1 MSAAAAMA
9 AVRVPS
15 PRRPGPPGGGPVD
28 ALPDLPELFVPE
40 ASQWLST
47 TTSRLACDGY
57 SWLQAVHWVAGSG
70 LYVPR
75 RHRKD
80 GAVGFGP
87 STLLIA
93 QELATFIQCR
103 PGIELLMQRTGLK
116 KRMVKYHLQMLRE
129 TGLLVW
135 VALGTREEGGKR
147 LASEYV
153 LVIPPAFDAALGI
166 RTVQRHEAAPDYTR
180 AVAGISEAGRALMTK
195 LAKKAA
201 RKVRKPRKKPAA
213 KGSAKASLPVSP
225 EGVTDAGNSGQEAIS
240 SADLGDGRCTPM
252 QGGSS
257 TVSTA
262 GSTPDPSEDKLASGQ
277 RTSSHPKKAKRG
289 PRKRNRVGQRFVLAG
304 ELMRRVPW
312 LRPAD
317 KARIAWVV
325 GEVSDAGW
333 SADEVLAALDLRQEP
348 PGGVRRA
355 SGFLAA
361 RMRGMTTMPGWTTK
375 QQRQVQVD
383 HRNAAVDAARKDR
396 IQQVRDQQERS
407 EDSWSAPRSA
417 AVRREVDQLLGQA
430 FAPKPP
436 ATDTE
441 GLPELSGPQDLTATE
456 VAEMRRA
463 AAAELMSGQ
472 TSLISMAV
480 EWWGPAAAER
490 IYGTSLVHRA
500 RQLASM
506 TSLSTFGIDRGQQ

>member
-1 MSAAAAMA
+1 MV

-15 PRRPGPPGGGPVD
+15 PRRPGLPVD
-28 ALPDLPELFVPE
+28 GVVDVLAELPELFVPE

-47 TTSRLACDGY
+47 TSSRLAGDGY
-57 SWLQAVHWVAGSG
+57 SWMQAVYWVAGSG

-93 QELATFIQCR
+93 QELAAFIQCR
-103 PGIELLMQRTGLK
+103 PGIEFLMERTGLK

-153 LVIPPAFDAALGI
+153 LVIPPVFDAALGI

-180 AVAGISEAGRALMTK
+180 AVAGISDAGRALMAK
-195 LAKKAA
+195 LAKLAA
-201 RKVRKPRKKPAA
+201 RKVRKPRKKAPSRR
-213 KGSAKASLPVSP
+213 SAKASLPPPVEGSP
-225 EGVTDAGNSGQEAIS
+225 QAVTGAQEVVGDT
-240 SADLGDGRCTPM
+240 DLGDGRCTPM
-252 QGGSS
+252 QGGTSA
-257 TVSTA
+257 VSTA

-289 PRKRNRVGQRFVLAG
+289 PRKRNRVGQRFVLAS

-317 KARIAWVV
+317 KDRIAWAV
-325 GEVSDAGW
+325 GEVCDAGW

-361 RMRGMTTMPGWTTK
+361 RMRGMATMPGWTTR
-375 QQRQVQVD
+375 QQRQVQVN
-383 HRNAAVDAARKDR
+383 HRNAAVDAARKNR

-407 EDSWSAPRSA
+407 ESAWQAPRSA
-417 AVRREVDQLLGQA
+417 AVRREVDQLLGEA
-430 FAPKPP
+430 FAPTLP
-436 ATDTE
+436 AGNE
-441 GLPELSGPQDLTATE
+441 PGLPELSGPQDLTAAE
-456 VAEMRRA
+456 VAEMRKA
-463 AAAELMSGQ
+463 AAAELMSGE
-472 TSLISMAV
+472 TSLISMAM

-490 IYGTSLVHRA
+490 IYGSTLVHRA

>member
-1 MSAAAAMA
+1 MSTAAAMA

-15 PRRPGPPGGGPVD
+15 PRRPGLPVD
-28 ALPDLPELFVPE
+28 GVVDVVAELPELFVPE

-47 TTSRLACDGY
+47 TSSRLAGDGY

-93 QELATFIQCR
+93 QELAAFIQCR
-103 PGIELLMQRTGLK
+103 PGIELLMERTGLK

-153 LVIPPAFDAALGI
+153 LVIPPVFDAALGI

-180 AVAGISEAGRALMTK
+180 AVAGISETSRDLMSK

-213 KGSAKASLPVSP
+213 KGSAKASLAVSS
-225 EGVTDAGNSGQEAIS
+225 EGVPEAGNDGQEAGS
-240 SADLGDGRCTPM
+240 GADLGDGRCTPM

-289 PRKRNRVGQRFVLAG
+289 PRKLNKTGQRFALAG

-361 RMRGMTTMPGWTTK
+361 RMRGMATMPGWLTK

-396 IQQVRDQQERS
+396 IQQVRDSQERS
-407 EDSWSAPRSA
+407 EGAWSAPHSA

-430 FAPKPP
+430 FAPTLP
-436 ATDTE
+436 AGNE
-441 GLPELSGPQDLTATE
+441 PGLPELSGTQDLTAAE

-463 AAAELMSGQ
+463 AAAELMRGE

-490 IYGTSLVHRA
+490 IYGTGLVHRA
-500 RQLASM
+500 RQLSGM
-506 TSLSTFGIDRGQQ
+506 TALSTFGMDRGQK